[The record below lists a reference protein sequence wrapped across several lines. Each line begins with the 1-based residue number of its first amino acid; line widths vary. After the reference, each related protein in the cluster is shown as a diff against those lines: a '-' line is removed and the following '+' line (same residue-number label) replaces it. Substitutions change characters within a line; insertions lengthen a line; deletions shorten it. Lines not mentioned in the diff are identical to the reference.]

1 MRQIDTTLFQ
11 GTQHNMEGCCFV
23 HFLVSLH
30 NWNVVKYLFIVQ
42 SVMLHFSHKVNWIT
56 GLKYVHNL
64 IISCTHFEKIFI
76 LTTSLPEHD
85 KTRDMQHTELNEDT
99 MSWGGSIH
107 PKLRCFFLFVLSPF
121 KIRGQQV
128 ALGSVDTVSEWGMLW
143 KESYGLRQPTRNENQ
158 KGSSIVPPLI
168 ALSARSTKWRSSW
181 KDQ

>member
-107 PKLRCFFLFVLSPF
+107 PKLRCFFFVCFVTIQDKRATSCTR
-121 KIRGQQV
+121 KCGHRVWMGYAV
-128 ALGSVDTVSEWGMLW
+128 KRKLW
-143 KESYGLRQPTRNENQ
+143 FAPTNQ
-158 KGSSIVPPLI
+158 KWEPEGLLHCPTSDCPQCKVN
-168 ALSARSTKWRSSW
+168 
-181 KDQ
+181 